1 MVLIKGFEKTTL
13 VDFPGK
19 IASTVFLPGCNFR
32 CPYCHNPE
40 LVLDFKKL
48 KSINESVVFGY
59 LSERKKWVDGVCIT
73 GGEPTLHK
81 DLPKFLKKIKDAGF
95 LVKLDTNGTNPDM
108 LEELIAKNLVDY
120 VAMDIKA
127 PKDKYN
133 DACGVAVDIGI
144 IEKSVN
150 ILKKSSIDYEFR
162 TTVFPGMVDEKDML
176 SIAKWLLGGN
186 AYFLQ
191 AFKPSKHIDANMKEI
206 PMTDKDELE
215 KLVKIAEKYIDCEVR

>member
-108 LEELIAKNLVDY
+108 LEELIAKNLVD
-120 VAMDIKA
+120 
-127 PKDKYN
+127 
-133 DACGVAVDIGI
+133 
-144 IEKSVN
+144 
-150 ILKKSSIDYEFR
+150 
-162 TTVFPGMVDEKDML
+162 
-176 SIAKWLLGGN
+176 
-186 AYFLQ
+186 
-191 AFKPSKHIDANMKEI
+191 
-206 PMTDKDELE
+206 
-215 KLVKIAEKYIDCEVR
+215 